1 METTTKN
8 EKGVSNDGRDFPL
21 TDSLAKLL
29 DEVRALQSEM
39 GIESEF
45 IFCQKDGRWMPSD
58 SYRGFFYK
66 LCKRLGFKVTNTHT
80 IRMSFNS
87 NVLLPMGIS
96 VADRAALL
104 GHSIETNINHYS
116 YADKNYLENVRDRL
130 NAGLD
135 SVK

>member
-1 METTTKN
+1 
-8 EKGVSNDGRDFPL
+8 
-21 TDSLAKLL
+21 
-29 DEVRALQSEM
+29 
-39 GIESEF
+39 
-45 IFCQKDGRWMPSD
+45 
-58 SYRGFFYK
+58 
-66 LCKRLGFKVTNTHT
+66 
-80 IRMSFNS
+80 MSFNS

>member
-1 METTTKN
+1 M
-8 EKGVSNDGRDFPL
+8 L
-21 TDSLAKLL
+21 
-29 DEVRALQSEM
+29 
-39 GIESEF
+39 
-45 IFCQKDGRWMPSD
+45 
-58 SYRGFFYK
+58 
-66 LCKRLGFKVTNTHT
+66 
-80 IRMSFNS
+80 RMSFNS